1 MPNASKP
8 QQLPE
13 LNIVRAC
20 CILGVILIN
29 ATSYATVQFEE
40 SRYFFFYNFLNI
52 FMKLAVPVFLALSAF
67 VLFYNYGEKQAPCR

>member
-13 LNIVRAC
+13 LNIVRAF
-20 CILGVILIN
+20 CILGVILIH

-40 SRYFFFYNFLNI
+40 S
-52 FMKLAVPVFLALSAF
+52 
-67 VLFYNYGEKQAPCR
+67 